1 MRDIFQKARGMRS
14 RRSVCRLVELG
25 VMHVMGYWRCNL
37 NIDRASSISRLGRRR
52 GASGIVPFFT
62 QSQSRIRRG
71 FEPTTDLGIGNTRL
85 GATTR
90 TLVGKNC
97 ITIDFSATYSR
108 MQEKF
113 INNGVEFGH
122 SRLESAW
129 HVGLV
134 PDVGSLLH

>member
-1 MRDIFQKARGMRS
+1 MQIGRADVMYVRGYR
-14 RRSVCRLVELG
+14 
-25 VMHVMGYWRCNL
+25 RCNL
-37 NIDRASSISRLGRRR
+37 NIERASNLPRFERRR
-52 GASGIVPFFT
+52 GASGIVPFFI
-62 QSQSRIRRG
+62 QSQSCIHRG
-71 FEPTTDLGIGNTRL
+71 FGLTTDFGIGNTRL

-90 TLVGKNC
+90 TSVSRNC
-97 ITIDFSATYSR
+97 TTIDFSATYSR

-129 HVGLV
+129 HVGLD